1 MKGDTEGVEVVEVG
15 ELGLSFRTS
24 PICPFERVP
33 FGILSVPPF
42 VISSEVEKS
51 IPSLGAPISNYF
63 AEHQLFSA

>member
-1 MKGDTEGVEVVEVG
+1 MEGDTEGVEVVEVG

-24 PICPFERVP
+24 PICPFERVL

-51 IPSLGAPISNYF
+51 IPSLGAPLKDYLSD
-63 AEHQLFSA
+63 